1 MKSSYTRKE
10 LSDITGASVFQV
22 DHLRR
27 THQLPMI
34 HMANSK
40 SDRSLFA
47 PESVEI
53 LKVILSQRFTN

>member
-10 LSDITGASVFQV
+10 LSDITGASVYQI

-34 HMANSK
+34 HMARSK
-40 SDRSLFA
+40 HDRSLFA
-47 PESVEI
+47 PECVEV
-53 LKVILSQRFTN
+53 LKVILLQRFTN